1 MTTVMKLGVALVLAG
16 SLAGNM
22 AAQAAPKKKKAPKA
36 VAAKAVAKPKEPAV
50 TQADVQSLKDSMAAQ
65 QQAIEALKGQLQ
77 QRDQNWQDAQQKL
90 QAAQA
95 AASEAQSRA
104 AAVEAGAAQDRE
116 AYNRLANQM
125 TDVKTTLTSSAL
137 TTVEDQKRLSAFET
151 ALGRFR
157 FSGDIRIRGENFTQ
171 ETQPD
176 RNRARIRARFGI
188 EGKLGESFL
197 GGIALATGTMGD
209 PTTTN
214 ETLTNNFDRKTIG
227 LDRAYVTYNP
237 TQFKALQLTAGKFVY
252 PWIRTGVTFDPDLNP
267 EGFSEKL
274 SFDLHNP
281 VVKNLTVGAYELVYN
296 EASKISTSTTSKNQQ
311 DSYALGAHGSAKL
324 QPFPWWTATAS
335 FSATKW
341 NRPDA
346 ILQSSAFAVAANT
359 GSTVIQVV
367 IPPTV
372 ADPTPAQPSP
382 TTVTINVPGEG
393 PGCQSPKGAT
403 TGSAAGLA
411 VPIVI
416 TPPCIFAPNGM
427 TNALVVDSK
436 NIPHFASG
444 FLYADFII
452 NNQFKTP
459 FKRLPLNVVG
469 EFEDN
474 LDAIAHPLGNPDSTT
489 GIAPELTN
497 LGKQALAYSLDV
509 SVGQTLHKGDF
520 QIGYAYLRQEQD
532 SAIASFVES
541 DQRAP
546 TNILQHRFY
555 ALYRLNANTTAG
567 FTFWRG
573 RALNTS
579 LQNAIFQNRTPT
591 TPGGSVPGEPDKYLN
606 RLQFDIIYSF

>member
-1 MTTVMKLGVALVLAG
+1 MKLGVALALAG
-16 SLAGNM
+16 SLAGNL
-22 AAQAAPKKKKAPKA
+22 AAQAAPKKKKAHKA
-36 VAAKAVAKPKEPAV
+36 VVAKPAEPRV
-50 TQADVQSLKDSMAAQ
+50 TQADVQALKDTMASQ

-95 AASEAQSRA
+95 AAAEAQSRT

-116 AYNRLANQM
+116 AYNHLAADM

-151 ALGRFR
+151 ALGRYR
-157 FSGDIRIRGENFTQ
+157 FTGDIRVRGENFNQ
-171 ETQPD
+171 ETTPD
-176 RNRARIRARFGI
+176 RNRARVRARFGF
-188 EGKLGESFL
+188 EGKVGDFN
-197 GGIALATGTMGD
+197 GGLSIASGSMGD
-209 PTTTN
+209 PTSTN
-214 ETLTNNFDRKTIG
+214 ETLTNNFDRKTIA
-227 LDRAYVTYNP
+227 LDRAFVTYNP
-237 TQFKALQLTAGKFVY
+237 SQFKALQLTAGKFVY
-252 PWIRTGVTFDPDLNP
+252 PWIRTGMTFDPDLNP

-281 VVKNLTVGAYELVYN
+281 VVKNLTAGVYQLVYN
-296 EASKISTSTTSKNQQ
+296 ESTGGQ

-324 QPFPWWTATAS
+324 QPLPWWTATAS

-346 ILQSSAFAVAANT
+346 ILQSSAFAVAAT
-359 GSTVIQVV
+359 TASKVIQVV

-372 ADPTPAQPSP
+372 ADPAPAQPSP

-393 PGCQSPKGAT
+393 QGCQTPKGAA
-403 TGSAAGLA
+403 TGSATVGGLPVA

-416 TPPCIFAPNGM
+416 TPPCIFSPNGM
-427 TNALVVDSK
+427 TNALLVDSK
-436 NIPHFASG
+436 GIPHFASG

-474 LDAIAHPLGNPDSTT
+474 LDAIAHPLGNPDAVT
-489 GIAPELTN
+489 GIAPVLTQF
-497 LGKQALAYSLDV
+497 GKQALAYSLDV
-509 SVGQTLHKGDF
+509 SVGQTLHKGDI
-520 QIGYAYLRQEQD
+520 QVGYAWLRQEQD
-532 SAIASFVES
+532 SAIASFIES

-555 ALYRLNANTTAG
+555 ALYRLNPNTTAG
-567 FTFWRG
+567 FTFWHG
-573 RALNTS
+573 RTLNTA
-579 LQNAIFQNRTPT
+579 LQNAIFPA
-591 TPGGSVPGEPDKYLN
+591 SVKAGQTDKYLN

>member
-1 MTTVMKLGVALVLAG
+1 MTTVMKLGVALALAA
-16 SLAGNM
+16 SFAGNL
-22 AAQAAPKKKKAPKA
+22 AAQAAPKKKKAHKA
-36 VAAKAVAKPKEPAV
+36 VATKPAEPPV
-50 TQADVQSLKDSMAAQ
+50 TQGDVQSLKDAMASQ

-95 AASEAQSRA
+95 AAAEAQSRA

-116 AYNRLANQM
+116 AYNHLAADM

-137 TTVEDQKRLSAFET
+137 TTVEDQKRLTAFET
-151 ALGRFR
+151 ALGRYR
-157 FSGDIRIRGENFTQ
+157 FTGDIRVRGENFNQ
-171 ETQPD
+171 ETTQD
-176 RNRARIRARFGI
+176 RNRARVRARFGF
-188 EGKLGESFL
+188 EGKLGDFN
-197 GGIALATGTMGD
+197 GGLSIASGSLGD
-209 PTTTN
+209 PTSTN
-214 ETLTNNFDRKTIG
+214 ETLTNNFDRKTIA
-227 LDRAYVTYNP
+227 LDRAFVTYNP
-237 TQFKALQLTAGKFVY
+237 SQFKALQLTGGKFVY
-252 PWIRTGVTFDPDLNP
+252 PWIRTGMTFDPDLNP

-281 VVKNLTVGAYELVYN
+281 VVKNLTAGVYQLVYN
-296 EASKISTSTTSKNQQ
+296 ESTGGQ

-324 QPFPWWTATAS
+324 QPFSWWTTTAS

-346 ILQSSAFAVAANT
+346 ILQSSAFAVAATT
-359 GSTVIQVV
+359 GSKVIQIPIVPV
-367 IPPTV
+367 PLTPPTT
-372 ADPTPAQPSP
+372 TPV
-382 TTVTINVPGEG
+382 TITINVPGEG
-393 PGCQSPKGAT
+393 QGCQTPKGAA
-403 TGSAAGLA
+403 TGSATVGGLPVA

-416 TPPCIFAPNGM
+416 TPPCIFSPNGM

-436 NIPHFASG
+436 NVPHFASG

-474 LDAIAHPLGNPDSTT
+474 LDAIAHPLGNPDAVT
-489 GIAPELTN
+489 GIAPVLGQF
-497 LGKQALAYSLDV
+497 GKQALAYSLDV
-509 SVGQTLHKGDF
+509 SVGQTLHKGDI
-520 QIGYAYLRQEQD
+520 QVGYAWLRQEQD

-555 ALYRLNANTTAG
+555 ALYRLNPNTTAG

-573 RALNTS
+573 RTLNTA
-579 LQNAIFQNRTPT
+579 LQNAVFPA
-591 TPGGSVPGEPDKYLN
+591 SVKAGQTDKYLN

>member
-1 MTTVMKLGVALVLAG
+1 MTTVMKLGMALALAG
-16 SLAGNM
+16 SLAGNL
-22 AAQAAPKKKKAPKA
+22 AAQTAPKKKKAVKA

-95 AASEAQSRA
+95 AAAEAQSRA

-116 AYNRLANQM
+116 AYNHLANDM
-125 TDVKTTLTSSAL
+125 ADVKTTLTSSAL
-137 TTVEDQKRLSAFET
+137 TTVEDQKRLTAFET
-151 ALGRFR
+151 ALGRFK
-157 FSGDIRIRGENFTQ
+157 FTGDIRVRGENFNQ
-171 ETQPD
+171 ETTQD
-176 RNRARIRARFGI
+176 RNRARVRARFGF
-188 EGKLGESFL
+188 EGKLGDFT
-197 GGIALATGTMGD
+197 GGLALASGSMGD
-209 PTTTN
+209 PTSTN
-214 ETLTNNFDRKTIG
+214 ETLTNNFDRKTVG

-237 TQFKALQLTAGKFVY
+237 SAFKALQLTGGKFAY
-252 PWIRTGVTFDPDLNP
+252 TWIRSGVTFDPDINP
-267 EGFSEKL
+267 DGFSEKL

-281 VVKNLTVGAYELVYN
+281 KVKNLTVGAYELLYN
-296 EASKISTSTTSKNQQ
+296 ESTGGQ
-311 DSYALGAHGSAKL
+311 DSYALGAHGSVKL
-324 QPFPWWTATAS
+324 QPFSWWTTTAS
-335 FSATKW
+335 ISATKW

-346 ILQSSAFAVAANT
+346 ILQASAFAVAAT
-359 GSTVIQVV
+359 SASKIIQVV

-382 TTVTINVPGEG
+382 TTVTINLPGEG
-393 PGCQSPKGAT
+393 QGCQSPKGAT
-403 TGSAAGLA
+403 TGSDAGVA

-416 TPPCIFAPNGM
+416 TPPCIFSPNGM

-444 FLYADFII
+444 FLYTDFII

-459 FKRLPLNVVG
+459 FKRLPLNIVG

-474 LDAIAHPLGNPDSTT
+474 VDAIAHPLGNPDAVT
-489 GIAPELTN
+489 GIAPVLTQF
-497 LGKQALAYSLDV
+497 GKQGLAYSIDV
-509 SVGQTLHKGDF
+509 SLGQTLHKGDF
-520 QIGYAYLRQEQD
+520 QVGYAWLRQEQD

-546 TNILQHRFY
+546 TNILQNRIY
-555 ALYRLNANTTAG
+555 ALYRLNPNTVAQ

-573 RALNTS
+573 RTLNAA
-579 LQNAIFQNRTPT
+579 LQNAVLVKAGQ
-591 TPGGSVPGEPDKYLN
+591 PDKYLN

>member
-1 MTTVMKLGVALVLAG
+1 MTTVTKLAVALALAG
-16 SLAGNM
+16 SLAGNL
-22 AAQAAPKKKKAPKA
+22 AAQAAPKKKKAHKA
-36 VAAKAVAKPKEPAV
+36 VATKPAEPPV
-50 TQADVQSLKDSMAAQ
+50 TQGDVQSLKDAMASQ

-95 AASEAQSRA
+95 AAAEAQSRA

-116 AYNRLANQM
+116 AYNHMAADM

-137 TTVEDQKRLSAFET
+137 TTVEDQKRLTAFET
-151 ALGRFR
+151 ALGRYR
-157 FSGDIRIRGENFTQ
+157 FTGDIRVRGENFNQ
-171 ETQPD
+171 ETTQD
-176 RNRARIRARFGI
+176 RNRARVRARFGF
-188 EGKLGESFL
+188 EGKLGDFN
-197 GGIALATGTMGD
+197 GGLSLASGSMGD
-209 PTTTN
+209 PTSTN
-214 ETLTNNFDRKTIG
+214 ETLTNNFDRKTIS
-227 LDRAYVTYNP
+227 LDRAFVTYNP
-237 TQFKALQLTAGKFVY
+237 SQFKALQLTGGKFVY
-252 PWIRTGVTFDPDLNP
+252 PWIRSGITFDPDLNP

-274 SFDLHNP
+274 SFDLHNA
-281 VVKNLTVGAYELVYN
+281 VVKNLTAGVYQLVYN
-296 EASKISTSTTSKNQQ
+296 ESSGGQ

-324 QPFPWWTATAS
+324 QPFSWWTTTAS

-346 ILQSSAFAVAANT
+346 ILQSSAFAVAATT
-359 GSTVIQVV
+359 GSKVIQIPIVPV
-367 IPPTV
+367 PLTPPTT
-372 ADPTPAQPSP
+372 TPV
-382 TTVTINVPGEG
+382 TITINVPGEG
-393 PGCQSPKGAT
+393 QGCQSPKGAT
-403 TGSAAGLA
+403 TGSATVGGLPTA

-436 NIPHFASG
+436 NVPHFASG

-474 LDAIAHPLGNPDSTT
+474 LDAIAHPLGNPDSVT
-489 GIAPELTN
+489 GIAPVLSQF
-497 LGKQALAYSLDV
+497 GKQALAYSLDV
-509 SVGQTLHKGDF
+509 SVGQTLHKGDI
-520 QIGYAYLRQEQD
+520 QVGYAWLRQEQD

-555 ALYRLNANTTAG
+555 ALYRLNPNTTAG

-573 RALNTS
+573 RTLNTA
-579 LQNAIFQNRTPT
+579 LQNAVFPA
-591 TPGGSVPGEPDKYLN
+591 SVKAGQTDKYLN

>member
-1 MTTVMKLGVALVLAG
+1 MKLGVALALAG
-16 SLAGNM
+16 SLAGNL
-22 AAQAAPKKKKAPKA
+22 AAQAAPKKKKAHKA
-36 VAAKAVAKPKEPAV
+36 VVAKPAEPRV
-50 TQADVQSLKDSMAAQ
+50 TQADVQALKDTMASQ

-95 AASEAQSRA
+95 AAAEAQSRT

-116 AYNRLANQM
+116 AYNHLAADM

-151 ALGRFR
+151 ALGRYKFT
-157 FSGDIRIRGENFTQ
+157 GDIRIRGENFNQ
-171 ETQPD
+171 ETTAD
-176 RNRARIRARFGI
+176 RNRARVRARFGF
-188 EGKLGESFL
+188 EGKVGDFN
-197 GGIALATGTMGD
+197 GGLSIASGSLGD
-209 PTTTN
+209 PTSTN
-214 ETLTNNFDRKTIG
+214 ETLTNNFDRKTIA
-227 LDRAYVTYNP
+227 LDRAFVTYNP
-237 TQFKALQLTAGKFVY
+237 SQFKALQLTAGKFVY
-252 PWIRTGVTFDPDLNP
+252 PWIRTGMTFDPDLNP

-281 VVKNLTVGAYELVYN
+281 VVKNLTAGVYQLVYN
-296 EASKISTSTTSKNQQ
+296 ESTGGQ

-324 QPFPWWTATAS
+324 QPLPWWTATAS

-346 ILQSSAFAVAANT
+346 ILQSSAFAVAAT
-359 GSTVIQVV
+359 TASKVIQVV

-372 ADPTPAQPSP
+372 ADPAPAQPSP

-393 PGCQSPKGAT
+393 QGCQTPKGAA
-403 TGSAAGLA
+403 TGSATVGGLPVA
-411 VPIVI
+411 APIVI
-416 TPPCIFAPNGM
+416 TPPCIFSPNGM
-427 TNALVVDSK
+427 TNALLVDSK
-436 NIPHFASG
+436 GIPHFASG

-474 LDAIAHPLGNPDSTT
+474 LDAIAHPLGNPDAVT
-489 GIAPELTN
+489 GIAPVLTQF
-497 LGKQALAYSLDV
+497 GKQALAYSLDV
-509 SVGQTLHKGDF
+509 SVGQTLHKGDI
-520 QIGYAYLRQEQD
+520 QVGYAWLRQEQD
-532 SAIASFVES
+532 SAIASFIES

-555 ALYRLNANTTAG
+555 ALYRLNPNTTAG
-567 FTFWRG
+567 FTFWHG
-573 RALNTS
+573 RTLNTA
-579 LQNAIFQNRTPT
+579 LQNAIFPA
-591 TPGGSVPGEPDKYLN
+591 SVKAGQTDKYLN

>member
-1 MTTVMKLGVALVLAG
+1 MTTAMKLGVALALAG
-16 SLAGNM
+16 ALAGNLV
-22 AAQAAPKKKKAPKA
+22 AQAAPKKKKAHKA
-36 VAAKAVAKPKEPAV
+36 VVAKPAEPRV
-50 TQADVQSLKDSMAAQ
+50 TQADVQALKDTMASQ
-65 QQAIEALKGQLQ
+65 QQALEALKGQLQ

-95 AASEAQSRA
+95 AAAEAQSRA

-116 AYNRLANQM
+116 AYNHLAADM

-151 ALGRFR
+151 ALGRYR
-157 FSGDIRIRGENFTQ
+157 FTGDIRVRGENFNQ
-171 ETQPD
+171 ETTPD
-176 RNRARIRARFGI
+176 RNRARVRARFGF
-188 EGKLGESFL
+188 EGKVGDFN
-197 GGIALATGTMGD
+197 GGLSIASGSLGD
-209 PTTTN
+209 PTSTN
-214 ETLTNNFDRKTIG
+214 ETLTNNFDRKTIA
-227 LDRAYVTYNP
+227 LDRAFVTYNP
-237 TQFKALQLTAGKFVY
+237 SQFKALQLTGGKFVY
-252 PWIRTGVTFDPDLNP
+252 PWIRSGATFDPDLNP

-274 SFDLHNP
+274 SFDLHNAK
-281 VVKNLTVGAYELVYN
+281 VKNLTAGVYQLVYN
-296 EASKISTSTTSKNQQ
+296 ESTGGQ

-324 QPFPWWTATAS
+324 QPFSWWTTTAS
-335 FSATKW
+335 FAATKW

-346 ILQSSAFAVAANT
+346 ILQSSAFAAAATT
-359 GSTVIQVV
+359 GSKVIQVV

-372 ADPTPAQPSP
+372 TDPAPAQPSP

-393 PGCQSPKGAT
+393 QGCQSPKGAT
-403 TGSAAGLA
+403 TGSATVGGLPVA

-436 NIPHFASG
+436 GVPHFASG

-474 LDAIAHPLGNPDSTT
+474 LDAIAHPLGNPDAVT
-489 GIAPELTN
+489 GIAPVLTQF
-497 LGKQALAYSLDV
+497 GKQALAYSLDV
-509 SVGQTLHKGDF
+509 SVGQTLHKGDI
-520 QIGYAYLRQEQD
+520 QVGYAWLRQEQD

-555 ALYRLNANTTAG
+555 ALYRLNPNTTAG

-573 RALNTS
+573 RTLNTA
-579 LQNAIFQNRTPT
+579 LQNAVFPS
-591 TPGGSVPGEPDKYLN
+591 SVKAGQTDKYLN

>member
-1 MTTVMKLGVALVLAG
+1 MTTAMKLGVALALVC
-16 SLAGNM
+16 SLAGNL
-22 AAQAAPKKKKAPKA
+22 AAQAAPKKKKARKT
-36 VAAKAVAKPKEPAV
+36 VAAKPAEPAV
-50 TQADVQSLKDSMAAQ
+50 TQADVQSLKDTMAAQ

-77 QRDQNWQDAQQKL
+77 QRDQNWQDSQQKL

-95 AASEAQSRA
+95 AAAEAQSRT

-116 AYNRLANQM
+116 AYNHLANDM
-125 TDVKTTLTSSAL
+125 ADVKTTLTSSAL
-137 TTVEDQKRLSAFET
+137 TTIEDQKRLTAFET

-157 FSGDIRIRGENFTQ
+157 FTGDIRVRGENFNQ
-171 ETQPD
+171 ETTQD
-176 RNRARIRARFGI
+176 RNRARIRARFGF
-188 EGKLGESFL
+188 EGKVGDFT
-197 GGIALATGTMGD
+197 GGLSIASGSLGD
-209 PTTTN
+209 PTSTN
-214 ETLTNNFDRKTIG
+214 ETLTNNFDRKTIA
-227 LDRAYVTYNP
+227 LDRAFVTYNP
-237 TQFKALQLTAGKFVY
+237 GKFKALQLTGGKFVY
-252 PWIRTGVTFDPDLNP
+252 PWIRTGMTFDPDLNP

-281 VVKNLTVGAYELVYN
+281 VVKNLTAGVYQLTYN
-296 EASKISTSTTSKNQQ
+296 ESGGGQ

-335 FSATKW
+335 FAATKW

-346 ILQSSAFAVAANT
+346 ILQASAFAVAATT
-359 GSTVIQVV
+359 GSKVIQVV

-393 PGCQSPKGAT
+393 QGCQSPKGAT
-403 TGSAAGLA
+403 TGSAAGVA

-436 NIPHFASG
+436 NVPHFASG

-474 LDAIAHPLGNPDSTT
+474 LDAIAHPLGNPDAVT
-489 GIAPELTN
+489 GVAPVLTQF
-497 LGKQALAYSLDV
+497 GKQALAYSLDV
-509 SVGQTLHKGDF
+509 SVGQTLHKGDI
-520 QIGYAYLRQEQD
+520 QVGYAWLRQEQD

-573 RALNTS
+573 RTLNTA
-579 LQNAIFQNRTPT
+579 LQNAVFP
-591 TPGGSVPGEPDKYLN
+591 GSVKAGQTDKYLN

>member
-1 MTTVMKLGVALVLAG
+1 MTTVMKLGVALALAG
-16 SLAGNM
+16 SLAGNL
-22 AAQAAPKKKKAPKA
+22 AAQAAPKKKKAHKA
-36 VAAKAVAKPKEPAV
+36 VVAKPAEPRV
-50 TQADVQSLKDSMAAQ
+50 TQADVQALKDTMASQ

-90 QAAQA
+90 QAAQTA
-95 AASEAQSRA
+95 AAEAQSRA

-116 AYNRLANQM
+116 AYNHLASDM

-137 TTVEDQKRLSAFET
+137 TTVEDQKRLTAFET
-151 ALGRFR
+151 ALGRYR
-157 FSGDIRIRGENFTQ
+157 FTGDIRVRGENFNQ
-171 ETQPD
+171 ETTQD
-176 RNRARIRARFGI
+176 RNRARVRARFGF
-188 EGKLGESFL
+188 EGKVGDFN
-197 GGIALATGTMGD
+197 GGLSIATGSMGD
-209 PTTTN
+209 PTSTN
-214 ETLTNNFDRKTIG
+214 ETLTNNFDRKTIA
-227 LDRAYVTYNP
+227 LDRAFVTYNP
-237 TQFKALQLTAGKFVY
+237 SYFKALQLTGGKFVY
-252 PWIRTGVTFDPDLNP
+252 PWIRTGMTFDPDLNP

-281 VVKNLTVGAYELVYN
+281 VVKNLTAGVYQLIYN
-296 EASKISTSTTSKNQQ
+296 ESSGGQ

-324 QPFPWWTATAS
+324 QPFPWWTTTTS

-346 ILQSSAFAVAANT
+346 ILSSSAFAVAAT
-359 GSTVIQVV
+359 SGTKVIQ
-367 IPPTV
+367 IPIVPV
-372 ADPTPAQPSP
+372 PLTPPL
-382 TTVTINVPGEG
+382 TTPVTITINVPGEG
-393 PGCQSPKGAT
+393 QGCQSPPGAT
-403 TGSAAGLA
+403 TGSDAGVA
-411 VPIVI
+411 VPKLPI
-416 TPPCIFAPNGM
+416 TPPCIFSPNGM
-427 TNALVVDSK
+427 TNALVLTGSAK
-436 NIPHFASG
+436 NGFVPHFASG

-474 LDAIAHPLGNPDSTT
+474 LDAIAHPLGNPDAVT
-489 GIAPELTN
+489 GIPPVLSQF
-497 LGKQALAYSLDV
+497 GKQALAYSLDV
-509 SVGQTLHKGDF
+509 SVGQTLHKGDI
-520 QIGYAYLRQEQD
+520 QVGYAWLRQEQD

-573 RALNTS
+573 RTLNTA
-579 LQNAIFQNRTPT
+579 LQNAVFPA
-591 TPGGSVPGEPDKYLN
+591 SVKAGQTDKYLN

>member
-116 AYNRLANQM
+116 AYNHLAADM

-151 ALGRFR
+151 ALGRFK
-157 FSGDIRIRGENFTQ
+157 FTGDIRIRGENFNQ
-171 ETQPD
+171 ENAQD
-176 RNRARIRARFGI
+176 RNRERVRARFGF
-188 EGKLGESFL
+188 EGKVGDFN
-197 GGIALATGTMGD
+197 GGLSIASGSLGD
-209 PTTTN
+209 PTSTN
-214 ETLTNNFDRKTIG
+214 ETLTNNFDRKTIA
-227 LDRAYVTYNP
+227 LDRAFVTYNP
-237 TQFKALQLTAGKFVY
+237 SQFKALQLTGGKFVY
-252 PWIRTGVTFDPDLNP
+252 PWIRTGMTFDPDLNP

-274 SFDLHNP
+274 SFDLHSP
-281 VVKNLTVGAYELVYN
+281 IVKNLTVGAYELVYN

-393 PGCQSPKGAT
+393 QGCQ
-403 TGSAAGLA
+403 
-411 VPIVI
+411 
-416 TPPCIFAPNGM
+416 
-427 TNALVVDSK
+427 
-436 NIPHFASG
+436 
-444 FLYADFII
+444 
-452 NNQFKTP
+452 
-459 FKRLPLNVVG
+459 
-469 EFEDN
+469 
-474 LDAIAHPLGNPDSTT
+474 
-489 GIAPELTN
+489 
-497 LGKQALAYSLDV
+497 
-509 SVGQTLHKGDF
+509 
-520 QIGYAYLRQEQD
+520 
-532 SAIASFVES
+532 
-541 DQRAP
+541 
-546 TNILQHRFY
+546 
-555 ALYRLNANTTAG
+555 
-567 FTFWRG
+567 
-573 RALNTS
+573 
-579 LQNAIFQNRTPT
+579 
-591 TPGGSVPGEPDKYLN
+591 
-606 RLQFDIIYSF
+606 

>member
-1 MTTVMKLGVALVLAG
+1 MTTVTKWGAILALAG
-16 SLAGNM
+16 SFAGNI
-22 AAQAAPKKKKAPKA
+22 AAQTAPKKKKAHKA
-36 VAAKAVAKPKEPAV
+36 VAAKHTEPAV
-50 TQADVQSLKDSMAAQ
+50 TQADVQSLKETMAAQ

-95 AASEAQSRA
+95 SAAEAQSRA
-104 AAVEAGAAQDRE
+104 TAVEAGAAQDRE
-116 AYNRLANQM
+116 AYNHLANDM
-125 TDVKTTLTSSAL
+125 ADVKTTLTSSAL

-157 FSGDIRIRGENFTQ
+157 FTGDIRVRGENFNQ
-171 ETQPD
+171 ETTQD
-176 RNRARIRARFGI
+176 RNRARIRARFGF
-188 EGKLGESFL
+188 EGKVGDFT
-197 GGIALATGTMGD
+197 GGLSIASGSLGD
-209 PTTTN
+209 PTSTN
-214 ETLTNNFDRKTIG
+214 ETLTNNFDRKTVG
-227 LDRAYVTYNP
+227 LDRAFVTYSP
-237 TQFKALQLTAGKFVY
+237 SYFKALQLTGGKFVY
-252 PWIRTGVTFDPDLNP
+252 PWIRTGMTFDPDLNP

-281 VVKNLTVGAYELVYN
+281 IVKNLTAGVYQLVYN
-296 EASKISTSTTSKNQQ
+296 ESSGGQ

-324 QPFPWWTATAS
+324 QPLPWWTATAS

-346 ILQSSAFAVAANT
+346 ILQSSAFAVAATT
-359 GSTVIQVV
+359 GSKVIQIPIVPV
-367 IPPTV
+367 PVTPPTT
-372 ADPTPAQPSP
+372 TPV
-382 TTVTINVPGEG
+382 TITINVPGEG
-393 PGCQSPKGAT
+393 QGCASPKAATVGTTGGAT
-403 TGSAAGLA
+403 PTATS
-411 VPIVI
+411 VVI
-416 TPPCIFAPNGM
+416 TPPCIFSPNGM
-427 TNALVVDSK
+427 TNALVLDSK
-436 NIPHFASG
+436 NVPHFASG

-474 LDAIAHPLGNPDSTT
+474 LDAIAHPLGNPNSTT
-489 GIAPELTN
+489 GVVPVLSQF
-497 LGKQALAYSLDV
+497 GKQALAYSLDV
-509 SVGQTLHKGDF
+509 SVGQTLHKGDI
-520 QIGYAYLRQEQD
+520 QVGYAWLRQEQD

-555 ALYRLNANTTAG
+555 ALYRLNPNTTAG

-573 RALNTS
+573 RTLNTA
-579 LQNAIFQNRTPT
+579 LQNAVFPT
-591 TPGGSVPGEPDKYLN
+591 SVKAGQTDKYLN

>member
-1 MTTVMKLGVALVLAG
+1 MTTAMKLGVALALAG
-16 SLAGNM
+16 SLAGNL
-22 AAQAAPKKKKAPKA
+22 AAQAAPKKKKAHKA
-36 VAAKAVAKPKEPAV
+36 VVAKPAEPRV
-50 TQADVQSLKDSMAAQ
+50 TQADVQALKDTMASQ
-65 QQAIEALKGQLQ
+65 QQALEALKGQLQ

-95 AASEAQSRA
+95 AAAEAQSRA

-116 AYNRLANQM
+116 AYNHLAADM

-151 ALGRFR
+151 ALGRYR
-157 FSGDIRIRGENFTQ
+157 FTGDIRIRGENFNQ
-171 ETQPD
+171 ETTPD
-176 RNRARIRARFGI
+176 RNRARVRARFGF
-188 EGKLGESFL
+188 EGKVGDFN
-197 GGIALATGTMGD
+197 GGLSIASGSLGD
-209 PTTTN
+209 PTSTN
-214 ETLTNNFDRKTIG
+214 ETLTNNFDRKTIA
-227 LDRAYVTYNP
+227 LDRAFVTYNP
-237 TQFKALQLTAGKFVY
+237 SQFKALQLTGGKFVY
-252 PWIRTGVTFDPDLNP
+252 PWIRSGATFDPDLNP

-274 SFDLHNP
+274 SFDLHNAK
-281 VVKNLTVGAYELVYN
+281 VKNLTAGVYQLVYN
-296 EASKISTSTTSKNQQ
+296 ESTGGQ

-324 QPFPWWTATAS
+324 QPFSWWTTTAS
-335 FSATKW
+335 FAATKW

-346 ILQSSAFAVAANT
+346 ILQSSAFAAAATT
-359 GSTVIQVV
+359 GSKVIQVV

-372 ADPTPAQPSP
+372 TDPAPAQPSP

-393 PGCQSPKGAT
+393 QGCQSPKGAT
-403 TGSAAGLA
+403 TGSATVGGLPVA

-436 NIPHFASG
+436 GVPHFASG

-474 LDAIAHPLGNPDSTT
+474 LDAIAHPLGNPDAVT
-489 GIAPELTN
+489 GIAPVLTQF
-497 LGKQALAYSLDV
+497 GKQALAYSLDV
-509 SVGQTLHKGDF
+509 SVGQTLHKGDI
-520 QIGYAYLRQEQD
+520 QVGYAWLRQEQD

-555 ALYRLNANTTAG
+555 ALYRLNPNTTAG

-573 RALNTS
+573 RTLNTA
-579 LQNAIFQNRTPT
+579 LQNAVFPA
-591 TPGGSVPGEPDKYLN
+591 SVKAGQTDKYLN

>member
-1 MTTVMKLGVALVLAG
+1 MNTVTKLGMVLALAG
-16 SLAGNM
+16 SLAGTM
-22 AAQAAPKKKKAPKA
+22 SGQATPKKKKAAKA
-36 VAAKAVAKPKEPAV
+36 AAAKPAAKPKEPAV

-95 AASEAQSRA
+95 AAAEAQSRA

-116 AYNRLANQM
+116 AYNHLANDM
-125 TDVKTTLTSSAL
+125 TDVKTTLTNTAL
-137 TTVEDQKRLSAFET
+137 NTVEDQKRFTAFET
-151 ALGRFR
+151 ALGRYR
-157 FSGDIRIRGENFTQ
+157 FTGDVRVRGENFNQ
-171 ETQPD
+171 ETTQD
-176 RNRARIRARFGI
+176 RNRARIRARFGF
-188 EGKLGESFL
+188 EGKLGDFT
-197 GGIALATGTMGD
+197 GGLSIGSGSLGD
-209 PTTTN
+209 PTSTN
-214 ETLTNNFDRKTIG
+214 ETLTNNFDRKTIA

-237 TQFKALQLTAGKFVY
+237 AKFKALQLTGGKFVY
-252 PWIRTGVTFDPDLNP
+252 PWIRTGMTFDPDLNP

-274 SFDLHNP
+274 SFDLHNAK
-281 VVKNLTVGAYELVYN
+281 VKNLTVGAYELTYN
-296 EASKISTSTTSKNQQ
+296 ESSGGQ

-324 QPFPWWTATAS
+324 QPFSWWTSTVS
-335 FSATKW
+335 FAATKW

-346 ILQSSAFAVAANT
+346 ILQASAFAVAATT
-359 GSTVIQVV
+359 GSKVIQVV
-367 IPPTV
+367 IPGTV

-393 PGCQSPKGAT
+393 QGCNSPKGAT
-403 TGSAAGLA
+403 TGTTLVAGVPTA

-427 TNALVVDSK
+427 TNALVLDSK
-436 NIPHFASG
+436 NVPHFASG
-444 FLYADFII
+444 FLYTDVIV

-459 FKRLPLNVVG
+459 FKRLPLNIVG

-474 LDAIAHPLGNPDSTT
+474 LDAIAHPLTNPDPVTGVVSTL
-489 GIAPELTN
+489 PQF
-497 LGKQALAYSLDV
+497 GKQALAYSIDV
-509 SVGQTLHKGDF
+509 SVGQTLRKGDF
-520 QIGYAYLRQEQD
+520 QVGYAWLRQEQD

-546 TNILQHRFY
+546 TNILQNRVY
-555 ALYRLNANTTAG
+555 ALYRLNPNTVAQ

-573 RALNTS
+573 RTLNPL
-579 LQNAIFQNRTPT
+579 LQNAVLVKAGQ
-591 TPGGSVPGEPDKYLN
+591 PDKYLN

>member
-95 AASEAQSRA
+95 SAAEAQSRA
-104 AAVEAGAAQDRE
+104 TAVEAGAAQDRE
-116 AYNRLANQM
+116 AYNHLANDM
-125 TDVKTTLTSSAL
+125 ADVKTTLTSSAL

-176 RNRARIRARFGI
+176 RNRARIRARFGF
-188 EGKLGESFL
+188 EGKVGDFT
-197 GGIALATGTMGD
+197 GGLSIASGSLGD
-209 PTTTN
+209 PTSTN

-227 LDRAYVTYNP
+227 LDRAFVTYSP
-237 TQFKALQLTAGKFVY
+237 SYFKALQLTGGKFVY
-252 PWIRTGVTFDPDLNP
+252 PWIRTGMTFDPDLNP

-281 VVKNLTVGAYELVYN
+281 IVKNLTAGVYQLVYN
-296 EASKISTSTTSKNQQ
+296 ESSGGQ

-359 GSTVIQVV
+359 GSKVIQVV

-427 TNALVVDSK
+427 TNALV
-436 NIPHFASG
+436 
-444 FLYADFII
+444 
-452 NNQFKTP
+452 
-459 FKRLPLNVVG
+459 
-469 EFEDN
+469 
-474 LDAIAHPLGNPDSTT
+474 
-489 GIAPELTN
+489 
-497 LGKQALAYSLDV
+497 
-509 SVGQTLHKGDF
+509 
-520 QIGYAYLRQEQD
+520 
-532 SAIASFVES
+532 
-541 DQRAP
+541 
-546 TNILQHRFY
+546 
-555 ALYRLNANTTAG
+555 
-567 FTFWRG
+567 
-573 RALNTS
+573 
-579 LQNAIFQNRTPT
+579 
-591 TPGGSVPGEPDKYLN
+591 
-606 RLQFDIIYSF
+606 

>member
-1 MTTVMKLGVALVLAG
+1 MTTVMKWGVILALAC
-16 SLAGNM
+16 SFAGNV
-22 AAQAAPKKKKAPKA
+22 AAQNTPKKKKAHK
-36 VAAKAVAKPKEPAV
+36 VAAKHAEPAV
-50 TQADVQSLKDSMAAQ
+50 TQADVQSLKETMAAQ

-95 AASEAQSRA
+95 SAAEAQSRA
-104 AAVEAGAAQDRE
+104 TAVEAGAAQDRE
-116 AYNRLANQM
+116 AYNHLANDM
-125 TDVKTTLTSSAL
+125 ADVKTTLTSSAL

-157 FSGDIRIRGENFTQ
+157 FTGDIRVRGENFNQ
-171 ETQPD
+171 ETTPD
-176 RNRARIRARFGI
+176 RNRARVRARFGF
-188 EGKLGESFL
+188 EGKLGDFT
-197 GGIALATGTMGD
+197 GGLSIASGSLGD
-209 PTTTN
+209 PTSTN
-214 ETLTNNFDRKTIG
+214 ETMTNNFDRKTIG
-227 LDRAYVTYNP
+227 LDRAFVTYSP
-237 TQFKALQLTAGKFVY
+237 GSFKALQLTGGKFVY
-252 PWIRTGVTFDPDLNP
+252 PWIRTGMTFDPDLNP

-281 VVKNLTVGAYELVYN
+281 VVKNLTAGVYQLVYN
-296 EASKISTSTTSKNQQ
+296 EASTAQ

-346 ILQSSAFAVAANT
+346 ILQSSAFAVAATT
-359 GSTVIQVV
+359 GSKVIQVV

-372 ADPTPAQPSP
+372 ADPTPTQPSP

-393 PGCQSPKGAT
+393 QGCATPKGASVT
-403 TGSAAGLA
+403 TAIVNGLPTA
-411 VPIVI
+411 VPVVI
-416 TPPCIFAPNGM
+416 GPPCIFSPNGM
-427 TNALVVDSK
+427 TNALVLDSK
-436 NIPHFASG
+436 NVPHFASG

-474 LDAIAHPLGNPDSTT
+474 LDAIAHPLGNPDAVT
-489 GIAPELTN
+489 GIAPVLSQF
-497 LGKQALAYSLDV
+497 GKQALAYSLDV
-509 SVGQTLHKGDF
+509 SVGQTLHKGDI
-520 QIGYAYLRQEQD
+520 QVGYAWLRQEQD

-555 ALYRLNANTTAG
+555 ALYRLNPNTTAG

-573 RALNTS
+573 RTLNTA
-579 LQNAIFQNRTPT
+579 LQNAVFPT
-591 TPGGSVPGEPDKYLN
+591 SVKAGQTDKYLN

>member
-1 MTTVMKLGVALVLAG
+1 MTTVMKWGVILALAG
-16 SLAGNM
+16 SFAGNIT
-22 AAQAAPKKKKAPKA
+22 AQTAPKKKKAHKA
-36 VAAKAVAKPKEPAV
+36 VAAKSAEPAV
-50 TQADVQSLKDSMAAQ
+50 TQADVQSLKETMAAQ

-95 AASEAQSRA
+95 SAAEAQSRA
-104 AAVEAGAAQDRE
+104 TAVEAGAAQDRE
-116 AYNRLANQM
+116 AYNHLANDM
-125 TDVKTTLTSSAL
+125 ADVKTTLTSSAL

-157 FSGDIRIRGENFTQ
+157 FTGDIRVRGENFNQ
-171 ETQPD
+171 ETTQD
-176 RNRARIRARFGI
+176 RNRARIRARFGF
-188 EGKLGESFL
+188 EGKVGDFT
-197 GGIALATGTMGD
+197 GGLSIASGSLGD
-209 PTTTN
+209 PTSTN
-214 ETLTNNFDRKTIG
+214 ETLTNNFDRKTVG
-227 LDRAYVTYNP
+227 LDRAFVTYSP
-237 TQFKALQLTAGKFVY
+237 SYFKALQLTGGKFVY
-252 PWIRTGVTFDPDLNP
+252 PWIRTGMTFDPDLNP

-281 VVKNLTVGAYELVYN
+281 IVKNLTAGVYQLVYN
-296 EASKISTSTTSKNQQ
+296 ESSGGQ

-474 LDAIAHPLGNPDSTT
+474 LDAIAHPLGNPNSTT
-489 GIAPELTN
+489 GVVPVLSQF
-497 LGKQALAYSLDV
+497 GKQALAYSLDV
-509 SVGQTLHKGDF
+509 SVGQTLHKGDI
-520 QIGYAYLRQEQD
+520 QVGYAWLRQEQD

-555 ALYRLNANTTAG
+555 ALYRLNPNTTAG

-573 RALNTS
+573 RTLNTA
-579 LQNAIFQNRTPT
+579 LQNAVFPA
-591 TPGGSVPGEPDKYLN
+591 SVKAGQTDKYLN

>member
-116 AYNRLANQM
+116 AYNHLANEM

-151 ALGRFR
+151 ALGRFK
-157 FSGDIRIRGENFTQ
+157 FTGDIRIRGENFNQ
-171 ETQPD
+171 ENAQD
-176 RNRARIRARFGI
+176 RNRERVRARFGF
-188 EGKLGESFL
+188 EGKVGDFT
-197 GGIALATGTMGD
+197 GGLSIATGSLAD
-209 PTTTN
+209 PTSTN
-214 ETLTNNFDRKTIG
+214 ETLTNNFVRKTIG

-237 TQFKALQLTAGKFVY
+237 SYFKPLQLTGGKFAY

-267 EGFSEKL
+267 EGGSEKL

-281 VVKNLTVGAYELVYN
+281 IIKNVSVGAYELLFN
-296 EASKISTSTTSKNQQ
+296 EATAAQ
-311 DSYALGAHGSAKL
+311 DSYALGAHGSVRL
-324 QPFPWWTATAS
+324 QPLPFWTATAS

-341 NRPDA
+341 NRQNA
-346 ILQSSAFAVAANT
+346 ILNTSAFGVQAQSASAIVQIPIFPTPVT
-359 GSTVIQVV
+359 GPTTT
-367 IPPTV
+367 PTV
-372 ADPTPAQPSP
+372 V
-382 TTVTINVPGEG
+382 TVNLPGEG
-393 PGCQSPKGAT
+393 QGCQNPKITQSQDANGSGAPVLVPFSPNC
-403 TGSAAGLA
+403 
-411 VPIVI
+411 V
-416 TPPCIFAPNGM
+416 FAPNTM
-427 TNALVVDSK
+427 TNSLLFDVTTDGFGTITKK
-436 NIPHFASG
+436 NLRFASG
-444 FLYADFII
+444 FFYTDFIL
-452 NNQFKTP
+452 NNTFKTP
-459 FKRLPLNVVG
+459 FKRLPINLTVEYEN
-469 EFEDN
+469 N
-474 LDAIAHPLGNPDSTT
+474 LDAVAHPYSSTLDPIT
-489 GIAPELTN
+489 SQLVQLTN
-497 LGKQALAYSLDV
+497 LGKQSHAYYGDI
-509 SVGQTLHKGDF
+509 SVGQQVKKGDF
-520 QIGYAYLRQEQD
+520 QIGYAWLRQEQD
-532 SAIASFVES
+532 SAIASFTES

-555 ALYRLNANTTAG
+555 ALYRLNPNTTAG

-573 RALNTS
+573 RTLNTA
-579 LQNAIFQNRTPT
+579 LENAVLS
-591 TPGGSVPGEPDKYLN
+591 PGIKAGQIDHYLN

>member
-1 MTTVMKLGVALVLAG
+1 MTTVTKLAVALALAG
-16 SLAGNM
+16 SLAGNL
-22 AAQAAPKKKKAPKA
+22 AAQAAPKKKKAHKA
-36 VAAKAVAKPKEPAV
+36 VATKRAEPAV
-50 TQADVQSLKDSMAAQ
+50 TQADVQSLKDAMASQ

-95 AASEAQSRA
+95 AAAEAQSRA

-116 AYNRLANQM
+116 AYNHMAADM

-137 TTVEDQKRLSAFET
+137 TTVEDQKRLTAFET
-151 ALGRFR
+151 ALGRYR
-157 FSGDIRIRGENFTQ
+157 FTGDIRVRGENFNQ
-171 ETQPD
+171 ETTQD
-176 RNRARIRARFGI
+176 RNRARVRARFGF
-188 EGKLGESFL
+188 EGKLGDFN
-197 GGIALATGTMGD
+197 GGLSLASGSMGD
-209 PTTTN
+209 PTSTN
-214 ETLTNNFDRKTIG
+214 ETLTNNFDRKTIS
-227 LDRAYVTYNP
+227 LDRAFVTYNP
-237 TQFKALQLTAGKFVY
+237 SQFKALQLTGGKFVY
-252 PWIRTGVTFDPDLNP
+252 PWIRSGITFDPDLNP

-274 SFDLHNP
+274 SFDLHNA
-281 VVKNLTVGAYELVYN
+281 VVKNLTAGVYQLVYN
-296 EASKISTSTTSKNQQ
+296 ESSGGQ

-324 QPFPWWTATAS
+324 QPFSWWTTTAS

-346 ILQSSAFAVAANT
+346 ILQSSAFAVAATT
-359 GSTVIQVV
+359 GSKVIQIPIVPV
-367 IPPTV
+367 PLTPPTT
-372 ADPTPAQPSP
+372 TPV
-382 TTVTINVPGEG
+382 TITINVPGEG
-393 PGCQSPKGAT
+393 QGCQSPKGAT
-403 TGSAAGLA
+403 TGSATVGGLPTA

-436 NIPHFASG
+436 NVPHFASG

-474 LDAIAHPLGNPDSTT
+474 LDAIAHPLGNPDSVT
-489 GIAPELTN
+489 GIAPVLSQF
-497 LGKQALAYSLDV
+497 GKQALAYSLDV
-509 SVGQTLHKGDF
+509 SVGQTLHKGDI
-520 QIGYAYLRQEQD
+520 QVGYAWLRQEQD

-555 ALYRLNANTTAG
+555 ALYRLNPNTTAG

-573 RALNTS
+573 RTLNTA
-579 LQNAIFQNRTPT
+579 LQNAVFPA
-591 TPGGSVPGEPDKYLN
+591 SVKAGQTDKYLN